1 MDLLMNFNDFM
12 SAATAFF
19 FWDSRKTRHLYVSI
33 PVSNAMVDYEEYYE
47 IDHPTFDRFQ
57 KNLEQALAFV
67 TLCRQ
72 RKVDDLLMVQ
82 PGENH
87 GTAI

>member
-1 MDLLMNFNDFM
+1 MKFQDIYVSRDGM
-12 SAATAFF
+12 FF
-19 FWDSRKTRHLYVSI
+19 LGFEEKTRHLYVSI

-67 TLCRQ
+67 SLCRQ
-72 RKVDDLLMVQ
+72 RKVDELLMVQ
-82 PGENH
+82 PGENRV
-87 GTAI
+87 TAI

>member
-1 MDLLMNFNDFM
+1 MFSLGVEETTGRF
-12 SAATAFF
+12 
-19 FWDSRKTRHLYVSI
+19 YVSI

-72 RKVDDLLMVQ
+72 RKVDDMLMVQ
-82 PGENH
+82 PGENR

>member
-1 MDLLMNFNDFM
+1 MKFQGIYV
-12 SAATAFF
+12 
-19 FWDSRKTRHLYVSI
+19 SRDDMFSLGVEETTGRFYASI

-47 IDHPTFDRFQ
+47 IDRPTFDLFQ
-57 KNLEQALAFV
+57 NNLEQALAFV

-82 PGENH
+82 PGQNR

>member
-1 MDLLMNFNDFM
+1 MKFND
-12 SAATAFF
+12 
-19 FWDSRKTRHLYVSI
+19 LYVSRDHRFSLGVEETIGRFYASI
-33 PVSNAMVDYEEYYE
+33 PLSNAMVDYEEYYE
-47 IDHPTFDRFQ
+47 VDHTTLVRFQ
-57 KNLEQALAFV
+57 INLEQALAFV

>member
-1 MDLLMNFNDFM
+1 MLSLRVKETTGRFY
-12 SAATAFF
+12 T
-19 FWDSRKTRHLYVSI
+19 SI

-82 PGENH
+82 PVRIVSRPSEEKVSRE
-87 GTAI
+87 

>member
-1 MDLLMNFNDFM
+1 MKFND
-12 SAATAFF
+12 
-19 FWDSRKTRHLYVSI
+19 LYVSRDDMFSLGVEETTGRFYTSI

-47 IDHPTFDRFQ
+47 IDRPTFDLFQ

-72 RKVDDLLMVQ
+72 RKVDGLLMVP
-82 PGENH
+82 PGEGR